1 MSAIVVAGFVLTLP
15 TNAAIQIPNGTSS
28 ADDLIINFD
37 FSSQTPSQPYDSFV
51 GQLNLDVPV
60 FAEVVVDAFS
70 ELNGSDLFGTSC
82 CYFFNSLGPAFTVFG
97 THPGMLDGKFSFG
110 LRMIVGDAVFVDASA
125 TATNTEGSVSI
136 EGSAVPEP
144 ATLALLS
151 LGLAGIAF
159 SLRRTRN

>member
-1 MSAIVVAGFVLTLP
+1 
-15 TNAAIQIPNGTSS
+15 
-28 ADDLIINFD
+28 
-37 FSSQTPSQPYDSFV
+37 
-51 GQLNLDVPV
+51 
-60 FAEVVVDAFS
+60 
-70 ELNGSDLFGTSC
+70 
-82 CYFFNSLGPAFTVFG
+82 
-97 THPGMLDGKFSFG
+97 
-110 LRMIVGDAVFVDASA
+110 MIVGDAVFVDASA